1 MKGKISAIFLCLL
14 LAVTFTA
21 CGGYGTKQMQSSSG
35 FQQTNLVSDLPG
47 SASHINPTFTN
58 PWGVAFI
65 PGQTFW
71 IANNDRGTANVFNVS
86 GGTEAPAAVE
96 IPVPPANTSHATPS
110 GIVFNPIEEDF
121 RVSGIPAQFIFA
133 TEDGT
138 VSTWAT
144 INGSVPAIGQLAVDN
159 SSAGAVYTGL
169 AILTPQCCREYLA
182 LTNFH
187 DGTVA
192 TYDTGFNL
200 LATTGTFTDPD
211 LPQGFAPFNIQ
222 QIGSFVFV
230 TFALQDAAKHD
241 PVVGAGNGIVDIFD
255 QEGNFVHRFASH
267 GALNAPWGIARAGA
281 NFGPFSNDILIGNF
295 GDGTINAFDPNGNF
309 VGQLKDYT
317 GKAIINPGLWA
328 LVFRN
333 DGVGDPNTLY
343 FTAGP
348 SNQQHG
354 VFGAI
359 SFK

>member
-1 MKGKISAIFLCLL
+1 MKGKILAIFLCLL
-14 LAVTFTA
+14 LAVTFAA
-21 CGGYGTKQMQSSSG
+21 CGGYTMKQMQSSSG

-47 SASHINPTFTN
+47 SASHTNPTFTN
-58 PWGVAFI
+58 PRGIAFI

-86 GGTEAPAAVE
+86 GGAESPAAVE

-110 GIVFNPIEEDF
+110 GIVFNPIAEDF
-121 RVSGIPAQFIFA
+121 HVSGTSAQVIFA

-144 INGSVPAIGQLAVDN
+144 INGNIPTRALLAVDN
-159 SSAGAVYTGL
+159 SSAAAVYKGL
-169 AILTPQCCREYLA
+169 AILTPACCREYLA
-182 LTNFH
+182 LANFH
-187 DGTVA
+187 DGSID
-192 TYDTGFNL
+192 TYTTSFDL
-200 LATTGTFTDPD
+200 LATSGTFTDPD
-211 LPQGFAPFNIQ
+211 LPQGYAPFNIQ

-230 TFALQDAAKHD
+230 TFALQDAARHD
-241 PVVGAGNGIVDIFD
+241 PVSGPGNGIVDIFD

-267 GALNAPWGIARAGA
+267 GALNAPWGIARAIA
-281 NFGPFSNDILIGNF
+281 NFGPFSNDVLIGNF
-295 GDGTINAFDPNGNF
+295 GDGTINAFDPDGNF
-309 VGQLKDYT
+309 IGPLKDSN
-317 GKAIINPGLWA
+317 GRAITNPGLWA
-328 LVFRN
+328 LIFRN

-354 VFGAI
+354 LFGTI